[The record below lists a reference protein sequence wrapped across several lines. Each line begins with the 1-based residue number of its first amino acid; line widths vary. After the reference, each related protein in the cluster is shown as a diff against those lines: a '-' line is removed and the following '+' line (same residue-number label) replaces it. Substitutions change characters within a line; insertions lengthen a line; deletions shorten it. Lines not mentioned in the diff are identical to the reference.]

1 MTSCGRSIVNR
12 MNTPAKPGSK
22 KYISS
27 LLINY
32 EYIDFSRLFLFFIFR
47 STDSEWDQ
55 LTKFALRKIEKFVKT
70 VAIELHVPS
79 EETGENEVYA
89 PRFLDEIAD
98 EIDTLENKKDTLFCE
113 QINNLFRDSLAK
125 DNPSKIVLYDIILF
139 ISTLKIKV

>member
-1 MTSCGRSIVNR
+1 M
-12 MNTPAKPGSK
+12 
-22 KYISS
+22 
-27 LLINY
+27 
-32 EYIDFSRLFLFFIFR
+32 
-47 STDSEWDQ
+47 
-55 LTKFALRKIEKFVKT
+55 KT

-125 DNPSKIVLYDIILF
+125 DNPSKIALYDIILF